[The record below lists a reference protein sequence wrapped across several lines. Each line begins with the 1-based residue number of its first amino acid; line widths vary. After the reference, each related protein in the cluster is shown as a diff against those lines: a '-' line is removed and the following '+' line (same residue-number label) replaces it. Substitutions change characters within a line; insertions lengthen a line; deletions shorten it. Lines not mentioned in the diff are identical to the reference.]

1 MGFAFTGDDTQH
13 LEVRVV
19 TQGMVTLRERDNERQ
34 RQIEDPIAELSCSR
48 VGIANG
54 EVSMPTSAI
63 LPGAALAKEEA
74 WLRSRELL
82 LTTTRSESGEQVLR
96 AMVTKVSKLVSAIG
110 PLEGLSPI
118 PRRSSF
124 SVGG

>member
-19 TQGMVTLRERDNERQ
+19 TQGMVTLRERQ

-82 LTTTRSESGEQVLR
+82 VTTTRSESGEQVLR
-96 AMVTKVSKLVSAIG
+96 AMVTKVSKLARYATRNGNFV
-110 PLEGLSPI
+110 L
-118 PRRSSF
+118 
-124 SVGG
+124 V